1 MSHRKNHNN
10 KNYVARAPIVKPDK
24 ETLQNEALL
33 VYTLKTDSDD
43 ALLKSSEEFCY
54 LVSEKW
60 WDTYEVY
67 LGYNEIIEEKPL
79 KKSFGQKHPGPVNE
93 DIVGDQ
99 EKAYKFPPNFEQYE
113 YLATYIRPKVLENE
127 SYILVDSKLWEHIY
141 GLYGGKSIKR
151 PLRHDYSTPSCD
163 DLQKFHIVIL
173 THSRIKELASDPKTK
188 TQKLTSILGG
198 FRNIQFHQTWKMKD
212 LLNFL
217 NYLLEVETGTPVW
230 NLKVWRLNNY
240 MYLDDFWKSMEDF
253 LNLFPEQNKY
263 LIEAKELTN
272 ERFESLNLSK
282 FIKEEY
288 YLVIEAKEDDNEEF
302 YFDECKLTSQNIK
315 ELQGYCEY
323 CNEKEGYLTFTCLC
337 QEVFYCSERCK
348 YKDVG
353 FHYNIC
359 SSAYDS
365 ESDEENEIAGEI
377 EYCYDR
383 GLKNLG
389 NTCYMNSVLQAFKQT
404 SVPEKL
410 FFNNNYVKCLK
421 EKKEENKQGEE
432 EDNKFLLSKKFSKMI
447 KKLSIFDKE
456 PLAPWSMK
464 QVFGL
469 YFPNVKTLFSF
480 TLIFLEPISIFS

>member
-1 MSHRKNHNN
+1 
-10 KNYVARAPIVKPDK
+10 
-24 ETLQNEALL
+24 
-33 VYTLKTDSDD
+33 
-43 ALLKSSEEFCY
+43 
-54 LVSEKW
+54 
-60 WDTYEVY
+60 
-67 LGYNEIIEEKPL
+67 
-79 KKSFGQKHPGPVNE
+79 
-93 DIVGDQ
+93 
-99 EKAYKFPPNFEQYE
+99 
-113 YLATYIRPKVLENE
+113 
-127 SYILVDSKLWEHIY
+127 
-141 GLYGGKSIKR
+141 
-151 PLRHDYSTPSCD
+151 
-163 DLQKFHIVIL
+163 
-173 THSRIKELASDPKTK
+173 
-188 TQKLTSILGG
+188 
-198 FRNIQFHQTWKMKD
+198 MKD